1 MKTSLLRFMLVCLSL
16 GIVATPSAFAQRQ
29 LGKKRGP
36 TSKMY
41 IAQAKGETVIRSGDR
56 VYTAQQASAFDAPGT
71 VIETKDNA
79 QTALVYSNGVSM
91 TIAANSRVE
100 VKRFEQE
107 PFEAGKELVSDSHA
121 EPSTSQSEI
130 HLAHGGVGITTSE
143 FATGSTMVCT
153 TPLGSINIRGGN
165 ISIKTTDDETIID
178 LLDGSATVFGGDS
191 DPAGTTMQP
200 GERIILRRPG
210 MNKPPI
216 FFAMSIPPDDLA
228 AAKDLVAIASH
239 ARATVTF
246 EVIEKKA
253 AVGLDVPVTASTST
267 GNASGSA
274 ASTTGSSQSA
284 STGAGSSPASDAAG
298 AAADDTVQEIV
309 AKPTVPVQLPTNVV
323 VSPYQLPNQRP

>member
-1 MKTSLLRFMLVCLSL
+1 MKTKSLRFMSVCLSIAL
-16 GIVATPSAFAQRQ
+16 IAVPSALAQRQ

-41 IAQAKGETVIRSGDR
+41 IAQARGETVIRSGDR

-71 VIETKDNA
+71 VIETKNNA

-107 PFEAGKELVSDSHA
+107 PFEAGKEPVSDSRA

-130 HLAHGGVGITTSE
+130 HLARGGVAITTSE

-210 MNKPPI
+210 VDKPPV
-216 FFAMSIPPDDLA
+216 FFAMAIPPSDLA
-228 AAKDLVAIASH
+228 VDRDLVAIASN

-246 EVIEKKA
+246 EVIERKA
-253 AVGLDVPVTASTST
+253 AVGLDVPVTASTAP
-267 GNASGSA
+267 GNSSGSSSTPGGHSQPG
-274 ASTTGSSQSA
+274 AS
-284 STGAGSSPASDAAG
+284 SDAAG
-298 AAADDTVQEIV
+298 AAGADDTVQEIV
-309 AKPTVPVQLPTNVV
+309 AKPTVPAQLPTNIV
-323 VSPYQLPNQRP
+323 VSPARLTD

>member
-1 MKTSLLRFMLVCLSL
+1 MKTNLLRFVLVCLSIGL
-16 GIVATPSAFAQRQ
+16 ISAPSALAQRQ

-41 IAQAKGETVIRSGDR
+41 IAQARGETVIRSGDR

-107 PFEAGKELVSDSHA
+107 PFEAGKEPVADTRT

-130 HLAHGGVGITTSE
+130 HLARGGVGITTSD

-178 LLDGSATVFGGDS
+178 LLDGSATVFGGDA
-191 DPAGTTMQP
+191 DAAGTTMQP

-210 MNKPPI
+210 VDKPPV
-216 FFAMSIPPDDLA
+216 FFALAIPPADLA
-228 AAKDLVAIASH
+228 VAKDLVAIASN

-246 EVIEKKA
+246 EVIERKA
-253 AVGLDVPVTASTST
+253 AVGLDVPVTAAST
-267 GNASGSA
+267 GNSSGSTSA
-274 ASTTGSSQSA
+274 TGGGQSSTNGEGSSQ
-284 STGAGSSPASDAAG
+284 GGDAAG
-298 AAADDTVQEIV
+298 AAADDTVQEFV
-309 AKPTVPVQLPTNVV
+309 AKPTVPAQLPTPIV
-323 VSPYQLPNQRP
+323 VSPFKLN

>member
-1 MKTSLLRFMLVCLSL
+1 MLVCLSIGL
-16 GIVATPSAFAQRQ
+16 VAAPSALAQRQ

-41 IAQAKGETVIRSGDR
+41 IAEARGETIIRSGDR

-71 VIETKDNA
+71 IIETKDNS

-100 VKRFEQE
+100 VKQFEQE
-107 PFEAGKELVSDSHA
+107 PFEAGKELVSDSRA

-130 HLAHGGVGITTSE
+130 HLSRGGVGISTSD

-178 LLDGSATVFGGDS
+178 LLQGSATVFGGDS
-191 DPAGTTMQP
+191 DSAGTTMQP

-210 MNKPPI
+210 IDKPPV
-216 FFAMSIPPDDLA
+216 FFAMSIPVGDLA
-228 AAKDLVAIASH
+228 AANNLVAVAAN

-246 EVIEKKA
+246 EVIERKA
-253 AVGLDVPVTASTST
+253 AVGLDAPVVASTSGGTATGSATGTGST
-267 GNASGSA
+267 GNGQVQ
-274 ASTTGSSQSA
+274 G
-284 STGAGSSPASDAAG
+284 GDAAG
-298 AAADDTVQEIV
+298 TASDDTVQEIV
-309 AKPTVPVQLPTNVV
+309 AKPTVPAQLPNNIV
-323 VSPYQLPNQRP
+323 VSPAKLTN

>member
-1 MKTSLLRFMLVCLSL
+1 MKTKLLRFMLVCLSIGL
-16 GIVATPSAFAQRQ
+16 VAAPSALAQRQ

-41 IAQAKGETVIRSGDR
+41 VAQARGETLIRSGDR

-71 VIETKDNA
+71 VIETKENA

-107 PFEAGKELVSDSHA
+107 PFEAGKEPVSDSHA

-130 HLAHGGVGITTSE
+130 HLSRGGVGITTSD

-200 GERIILRRPG
+200 GERIVLRRPG
-210 MNKPPI
+210 VDKPPV
-216 FFAMSIPPDDLA
+216 FFAMSIPASDLS
-228 AAKDLVAIASH
+228 AAKDLVAIASN

-253 AVGLDVPVTASTST
+253 AVGLDVPVTASTAT
-267 GNASGSA
+267 GTSSGSA
-274 ASTTGSSQSA
+274 SSTSSSQA
-284 STGAGSSPASDAAG
+284 TAPGNGQTQGGDAAAG

-309 AKPTVPVQLPTNVV
+309 AKPTVPAQLPINVV
-323 VSPYQLPNQRP
+323 VSPSKLN